1 MLSVLGSQ
9 GNAGQFRTP
18 RNIIEFIVKIL
29 NPQKNETILDP
40 ACGTSGFLI
49 SSYKHILE
57 TNKNNLKPD
66 ERNQIIENI
75 YGYDLDPEM
84 VRMSLVNMYLHN
96 FTDPKIYEYDTLTSD
111 EKWDDY
117 FDVIL
122 ANPPFMT
129 PKGGIRPHKRF
140 SINSSRSEVLFIDY
154 IIEHLKPNGRSGII
168 VPAGIIFDDEKPY
181 VNIRK
186 RLINEA
192 LVGIVSLPKGVF
204 LPYSAVKT
212 SILILDKKLSKER
225 NDIFYINIEND
236 GYSLNNSRK
245 PIKENDL
252 PIALENLYD
261 NKVSKLSKKNILNNE
276 KMSFV
281 FTDYIK
287 EKKSQNLKFKT
298 EKISNLVEIFSGS
311 REKGGSVEKGIP
323 SIGGAQIGKHGEILR
338 DKMVFVS
345 ENYFKKMKKGHLKKG
360 DVLIVK
366 DGATTGKIGLYKGEF
381 LNAAINEH
389 VYGLRTNN
397 KISNKYL
404 YYLMMGQTFQDKI
417 KPMIQG
423 IIGGINLKFSNL
435 EIPLPSIE
443 EQNNIVNELNSYE
456 KIIQASQQII
466 QNYSPK
472 VEIDI
477 NWDLL
482 ELGEV
487 FQLSYG
493 KGLKSDDRKDG
504 IFNVYGSN
512 GIVGKHNDFLV
523 EGPFIIVGR
532 KGSVGE
538 LHYSEENGFP
548 IDTTFYIS
556 KKELKKEININL
568 LFYLLKN
575 IELKNLDDQSAV
587 PGINRN
593 NVYKMKINYPPENLH
608 NEILQKVKNEEDI
621 LNKNKELIKIFQ
633 EKINRTVN
641 RIWSF

>member
-1 MLSVLGSQ
+1 
-9 GNAGQFRTP
+9 
-18 RNIIEFIVKIL
+18 
-29 NPQKNETILDP
+29 
-40 ACGTSGFLI
+40 
-49 SSYKHILE
+49 
-57 TNKNNLKPD
+57 
-66 ERNQIIENI
+66 
-75 YGYDLDPEM
+75 
-84 VRMSLVNMYLHN
+84 
-96 FTDPKIYEYDTLTSD
+96 
-111 EKWDDY
+111 
-117 FDVIL
+117 
-122 ANPPFMT
+122 
-129 PKGGIRPHKRF
+129 
-140 SINSSRSEVLFIDY
+140 
-154 IIEHLKPNGRSGII
+154 
-168 VPAGIIFDDEKPY
+168 
-181 VNIRK
+181 
-186 RLINEA
+186 
-192 LVGIVSLPKGVF
+192 
-204 LPYSAVKT
+204 
-212 SILILDKKLSKER
+212 
-225 NDIFYINIEND
+225 
-236 GYSLNNSRK
+236 
-245 PIKENDL
+245 
-252 PIALENLYD
+252 
-261 NKVSKLSKKNILNNE
+261 
-276 KMSFV
+276 
-281 FTDYIK
+281 
-287 EKKSQNLKFKT
+287 
-298 EKISNLVEIFSGS
+298 
-311 REKGGSVEKGIP
+311 
-323 SIGGAQIGKHGEILR
+323 
-338 DKMVFVS
+338 
-345 ENYFKKMKKGHLKKG
+345 
-360 DVLIVK
+360 
-366 DGATTGKIGLYKGEF
+366 
-381 LNAAINEH
+381 
-389 VYGLRTNN
+389 
-397 KISNKYL
+397 
-404 YYLMMGQTFQDKI
+404 MGQTFQDKI

-621 LNKNKELIKIFQ
+621 LNKNEELIKIFQ